1 MSKNLYRVG
10 KKSDLDEIIKN
21 NFFKPICIIFTT
33 KEIEKEFEDKI
44 ANLFKEVS
52 KNNTYC
58 MYLLINLDNFIDNI
72 NFFNQMKINS
82 PNFIAYFK
90 GKQISGS
97 SFISE
102 KDSIDNY
109 INTIKNLIDKIN
121 SSYVQRLINIFNQ
134 NDQEL
139 NEKQSNKEKVVEENN
154 DKNLNLDNKDNKE
167 NKDNI
172 KNNKNYKKVEN
183 KNNNKDDND
192 DDNDDDDDDD
202 NDNEEEDDDEDDD
215 EDDEDDKDDDEDNNE
230 DNKKKSQDKE
240 DINNIK
246 KRSIEID
253 VEQIEI
259 DRKKEKLKELIK
271 LKKNLKK

>member
-97 SFISE
+97 SFICE

-121 SSYVQRLINIFNQ
+121 SSYVQRLINLFNQ

-139 NEKQSNKEKVVEENN
+139 NEKQSNKEKVEDEKVEDEKENEE
-154 DKNLNLDNKDNKE
+154 DKKNYNKD
-167 NKDNI
+167 
-172 KNNKNYKKVEN
+172 KKVEN
-183 KNNNKDDND
+183 KKNNKEE
-192 DDNDDDDDDD
+192 
-202 NDNEEEDDDEDDD
+202 EEEDEDEDSDEDEDEDEDDNEDEDDD
-215 EDDEDDKDDDEDNNE
+215 KYDE
-230 DNKKKSQDKE
+230 KKSEDKE

-259 DRKKEKLKELIK
+259 DKKKEKLKELIK

>member
-139 NEKQSNKEKVVEENN
+139 NEKQSNKEKVDDGDENE
-154 DKNLNLDNKDNKE
+154 NKE
-167 NKDNI
+167 NKENEEN
-172 KNNKNYKKVEN
+172 KKNYKKVEN
-183 KNNNKDDND
+183 NNKEDND
-192 DDNDDDDDDD
+192 DDEEDDDNDNDND
-202 NDNEEEDDDEDDD
+202 NDNEEEDD
-215 EDDEDDKDDDEDNNE
+215 EDDEDNEDNNE

-259 DRKKEKLKELIK
+259 DKKKEKLKELIK

>member
-33 KEIEKEFEDKI
+33 KEMEKEFEDKI

-139 NEKQSNKEKVVEENN
+139 NEKQSNKEKVKDEDG
-154 DKNLNLDNKDNKE
+154 DKNKVNKE
-167 NKDNI
+167 NEENEENEENK
-172 KNNKNYKKVEN
+172 KNYKKVEN

-259 DRKKEKLKELIK
+259 DKKKEKLKELIK